1 MSFEPKQIEMVC
13 LEDLVSSTHIY
24 RKFLNLWNLDSVRME
39 LESLEVDS
47 DYKGYGIYRIFLCL
61 LLQFLEDLSDREL
74 ERFIAENASAKW
86 FCQFGLVDK
95 TPDHSVFG
103 RVRSRIGTNKLSK
116 IFSLLRD
123 QLRSQG
129 YMSEVFTFVDATHL
143 ISKVG
148 MWKERDKAIELK
160 LESLNNKT
168 LEKVAADKD
177 AKFGAKSKDKIWF
190 GYKQHTS
197 VDMQS
202 GMINKVAITPA
213 NVIDSKGFKHAAP
226 NSGAVYADK
235 GYCDKNARQAA
246 LTKGLHLCAV
256 KKNNMKGK
264 NRDLDRYYTA
274 IRAPF
279 EHVFS
284 KQNKRVRYRGI
295 AKNQFSAFMQAISF
309 NFKRLVVLSQQFHQD
324 RPPINA

>member
-1 MSFEPKQIEMVC
+1 MVC

-24 RKFLNLWNLDSVRME
+24 RKFLNLWNLDLVRLE
-39 LESLEVDS
+39 LEKLEAES
-47 DYKGYGIYRIFLCL
+47 DYKGYGIFCIFLCL

-86 FCQFGLVDK
+86 FCQFSLVDK

-123 QLRSQG
+123 QLKSQG

-148 MWKERDKAIELK
+148 LWKERDKAIELK

-168 LEKVAADKD
+168 LEKVAFDKD

-190 GYKQHTS
+190 TRNFFIFLTNELQTLRLLW
-197 VDMQS
+197 
-202 GMINKVAITPA
+202 I
-213 NVIDSKGFKHAAP
+213 
-226 NSGAVYADK
+226 
-235 GYCDKNARQAA
+235 QAA
-246 LTKGLHLCAV
+246 
-256 KKNNMKGK
+256 
-264 NRDLDRYYTA
+264 Y
-274 IRAPF
+274 
-279 EHVFS
+279 FS
-284 KQNKRVRYRGI
+284 
-295 AKNQFSAFMQAISF
+295 
-309 NFKRLVVLSQQFHQD
+309 
-324 RPPINA
+324 

>member
-1 MSFEPKQIEMVC
+1 M
-13 LEDLVSSTHIY
+13 
-24 RKFLNLWNLDSVRME
+24 
-39 LESLEVDS
+39 
-47 DYKGYGIYRIFLCL
+47 
-61 LLQFLEDLSDREL
+61 
-74 ERFIAENASAKW
+74 
-86 FCQFGLVDK
+86 
-95 TPDHSVFG
+95 FG

-123 QLRSQG
+123 QLKSQG

-148 MWKERDKAIELK
+148 LWKERDKAIELK

-202 GMINKVAITPA
+202 GMINKVAITSA

-226 NSGAVYADK
+226 NQGAVYADK

-246 LTKGLHLCAV
+246 LTKGVHLCAI
-256 KKNNMKGK
+256 KKNNMKSK
-264 NRDLDRYYTA
+264 NRDLDSYYTKL
-274 IRAPF
+274 RAPF
-279 EHVFS
+279 ERVFS

-295 AKNQFSAFMQAISF
+295 AKNQFSSFIQAITF
-309 NFKRLVVLSQQFHQD
+309 NFKRLVVLRQQYQED
-324 RPPINA
+324 RPPITA

>member
-1 MSFEPKQIEMVC
+1 MRI
-13 LEDLVSSTHIY
+13 
-24 RKFLNLWNLDSVRME
+24 E
-39 LESLEVDS
+39 LERLEVDS

-103 RVRSRIGTNKLSK
+103 RARSRIGTNKLSK

-123 QLRSQG
+123 QLKSQG

-148 MWKERDKAIELK
+148 LWKERKAIELK

-213 NVIDSKGFKHAAP
+213 NVIDSKGFKH
-226 NSGAVYADK
+226 
-235 GYCDKNARQAA
+235 
-246 LTKGLHLCAV
+246 
-256 KKNNMKGK
+256 
-264 NRDLDRYYTA
+264 
-274 IRAPF
+274 
-279 EHVFS
+279 
-284 KQNKRVRYRGI
+284 NKRV
-295 AKNQFSAFMQAISF
+295 QISR
-309 NFKRLVVLSQQFHQD
+309 NRQKSVLRLHAGDYF
-324 RPPINA
+324 

>member
-1 MSFEPKQIEMVC
+1 MRI
-13 LEDLVSSTHIY
+13 
-24 RKFLNLWNLDSVRME
+24 E
-39 LESLEVDS
+39 LERLEVDS

-103 RVRSRIGTNKLSK
+103 RARSRIGTNKLSK

-123 QLRSQG
+123 QLKSQG

-148 MWKERDKAIELK
+148 LWKERKAIELK

-213 NVIDSKGFKHAAP
+213 NVIDSKGFKH
-226 NSGAVYADK
+226 
-235 GYCDKNARQAA
+235 
-246 LTKGLHLCAV
+246 
-256 KKNNMKGK
+256 
-264 NRDLDRYYTA
+264 
-274 IRAPF
+274 
-279 EHVFS
+279 
-284 KQNKRVRYRGI
+284 NKRVRYRGI
-295 AKNQFSAFMQAISF
+295 AKNQFSAFMQAITF
-309 NFKRLVVLSQQFHQD
+309 NFKRLAVLAGSAP
-324 RPPINA
+324 PPIIA

>member
-24 RKFLNLWNLDSVRME
+24 RKFLNLWNLDLVRLE
-39 LESLEVDS
+39 LEKLEAES
-47 DYKGYGIYRIFLCL
+47 GYKGYGIFRIFLCL

-74 ERFIAENASAKW
+74 ERFIAESNAARW

-103 RVRSRIGTNKLSK
+103 RVRSRIGTSKLSK
-116 IFSLLRD
+116 IFALLRD
-123 QLRSQG
+123 QLKSQG

-148 MWKERDKAIELK
+148 LWKERDKAIELK

-168 LEKVAADKD
+168 LEKVAFDKD

-202 GMINKVAITPA
+202 GMINKVAITSA

-226 NSGAVYADK
+226 NQGAVYADK

-246 LTKGLHLCAV
+246 LTKGLHLCAI

-264 NRDLDRYYTA
+264 NRDLDSYYTKL
-274 IRAPF
+274 RAPF
-279 EHVFS
+279 ESVFS

-295 AKNQFSAFMQAISF
+295 AKNQFSAFMQAITF
-309 NFKRLVVLSQQFHQD
+309 NFKRLVVLSQQYQED
-324 RPPINA
+324 RPPITA